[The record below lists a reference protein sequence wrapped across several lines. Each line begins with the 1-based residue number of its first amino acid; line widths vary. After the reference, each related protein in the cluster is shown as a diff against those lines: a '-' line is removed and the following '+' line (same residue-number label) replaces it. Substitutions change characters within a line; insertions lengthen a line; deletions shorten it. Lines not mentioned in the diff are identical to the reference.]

1 MLLYFIITIII
12 GVLVGS
18 MIEKYRWVNLA
29 KKNKL
34 KEVDGDL
41 YKVIKVKPKIR

>member
-18 MIEKYRWVNLA
+18 MIERYRWVNLT
-29 KKNKL
+29 KNNKL
-34 KEVDGDL
+34 KEVDGWVRIP
-41 YKVIKVKPKIR
+41 YPPPF